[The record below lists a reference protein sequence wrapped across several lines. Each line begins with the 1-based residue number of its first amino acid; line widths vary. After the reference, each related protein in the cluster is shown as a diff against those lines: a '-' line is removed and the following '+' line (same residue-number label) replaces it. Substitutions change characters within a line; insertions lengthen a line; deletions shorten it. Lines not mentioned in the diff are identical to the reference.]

1 MASTSA
7 PTRRAAPAPRGPDRP
22 PRVPSG
28 PTRQRRWSLAL
39 VSILVTIGSALA
51 FALLW
56 VNAGGR
62 EPVLAVARPVPEGQ
76 LIEAADLAVVRVSA
90 DPGLRPVGADRR
102 AAVIGQSAAVDLVPG
117 ALLTQGQWGD
127 ASLLAEGDVVV
138 GVPVPREQLPSG
150 RLQPGDQVLVVLNA
164 SSSAP
169 ADLDGGA
176 GRPAGSVAPGSL
188 GRVLAEARVFASDEL
203 VDGSTAV
210 VSLAVP
216 REGAPDIA
224 GASAEGRVSLVL
236 VPDR

>member
-7 PTRRAAPAPRGPDRP
+7 PTRRGAAAPGGPDRA
-22 PRVPSG
+22 PRAPSG
-28 PTRQRRWSLAL
+28 PTSQRRWSLAL
-39 VSILVTIGSALA
+39 VSILVTVGSALT
-51 FALLW
+51 FAVLW

-62 EPVLAVARPVPEGQ
+62 QPMLAMARAVPAGQ
-76 LIEAADLAVVRVSA
+76 LIEADDLAVVQVSA
-90 DPGLRPVGADRR
+90 DPGLRPVPAAQR
-102 AAVIGQSAAVDLVPG
+102 AAVIGQSAATDLVPG

-150 RLQPGDQVLVVLNA
+150 RLQPGDKVLVVLNA
-164 SSSAP
+164 SSSDPVDA
-169 ADLDGGA
+169 GGGG
-176 GRPAGSVAPGSL
+176 GRPSGSVAPGSL

-203 VDGSTAV
+203 VDGATAV
-210 VSLAVP
+210 LSLAVP
-216 REGAPDIA
+216 RDSAPDVA